1 MKYEKALVLPLLGF
15 LSTIPYE
22 IITRILVFFK
32 YGKYSVYELTSLMI
46 TLNRPN
52 VILGA
57 VASMLLSSGIAI
69 LLYYLLNRLS
79 WQNLIFKSIFI
90 SLFSWLLL
98 EVIFMWLIEG
108 RQLIPYRP
116 LNDYYIELFGSILYG
131 ITLGL
136 LFQKF
141 LAKKSGFSS

>member
-1 MKYEKALVLPLLGF
+1 
-15 LSTIPYE
+15 
-22 IITRILVFFK
+22 
-32 YGKYSVYELTSLMI
+32 MI